1 MGCRIEAESE
11 KNRGSTFSFS
21 VWLGACEEEH
31 REQSPDDVKAVFRQ
45 MAHQAQEGA
54 KTGGDARSYGTP
66 ENREALKKNLSKLI
80 LCIEMENWEKAEMF
94 METVR
99 QLAEE
104 APAEVKRGVLRL
116 KMAIQKENY
125 EKAAAEYEKLEQLTA
140 M

>member
-1 MGCRIEAESE
+1 M
-11 KNRGSTFSFS
+11 
-21 VWLGACEEEH
+21 
-31 REQSPDDVKAVFRQ
+31 
-45 MAHQAQEGA
+45 
-54 KTGGDARSYGTP
+54 
-66 ENREALKKNLSKLI
+66 SKLI